1 MTTEAEA
8 ATRLPEY
15 APTVPLKA
23 APVGGLPPEESIPFD
38 VEAIRADFPILERTA
53 GTDSAGNPVPLVYL
67 DSANTSQKPRVV
79 VEAIEDHYLNH
90 NANVARA
97 MHLLGSEATEAF
109 EGARATLGNFVGA
122 ARSEEIVFTKNA
134 SEALN
139 LCAHTLGA
147 RLRPGDEIVVSVMEH
162 HSNIVPWQLLA
173 ERTGAV
179 LRWFDVTD
187 EGRLDLEGAVTSGLV
202 NERTRIVSVVHV
214 SNVLGTLNPIT
225 EIAAAAHAVGAVLVV
240 DASQSVP
247 QLPVD
252 VATLGADLLVFTG
265 HKMVGPTGIG
275 VLWGRYDLLAELP
288 PFLGGGEMIEV
299 VKMSGSTFAPPPHRF
314 EAGTPPIAQA
324 VGLATAA
331 SYLSDLGMDQVAAH
345 EQEITG
351 YALQGLAGV
360 PGLRVLGPA
369 EPVDRGG
376 AISFTMH
383 TADGSDIHPHDVSQ
397 LLDSRGIAVRGGH
410 HCARPLHERF
420 GVQSSTR
427 ASFYLYTTRSEID
440 ALVEGLNY
448 TVRFFGGA
456 R

>member
-1 MTTEAEA
+1 M
-8 ATRLPEY
+8 
-15 APTVPLKA
+15 
-23 APVGGLPPEESIPFD
+23 
-38 VEAIRADFPILERTA
+38 
-53 GTDSAGNPVPLVYL
+53 
-67 DSANTSQKPRVV
+67 

-97 MHLLGSEATEAF
+97 MHLLGAEATEAF
-109 EGARATLGNFVGA
+109 EGARATIAQFIGA
-122 ARSEEIVFTKNA
+122 ERSEEVVFTKNA

-139 LCAHTLGA
+139 LCAHTLGS

-179 LRWFDVTD
+179 LRWYDVTE
-187 EGRLDLEGAVTSGLV
+187 EGRLDLESAVGGGLL
-202 NERTRIVSVVHV
+202 NERTKIVSLAYV
-214 SNVLGTLNPIT
+214 SNVLGTVNPIT
-225 EIAAAAHAVGAVLVV
+225 EIAAAAHAVGAVMVV
-240 DASQSVP
+240 DASQAVP
-247 QLPVD
+247 QIPVD
-252 VATLGADLLVFTG
+252 VSTLGADLLAFTG

-299 VKMSGSTFAPPPHRF
+299 VKMSGSTYAPPPHRF

-331 SYLSDLGMDQVAAH
+331 SYLSDIGMQQVAAH
-345 EQEITG
+345 EQAITA
-351 YALQGLAGV
+351 YALQGLATV
-360 PGLRVLGPA
+360 PGLRVVGPA

-376 AISFTMH
+376 AVSFTL
-383 TADGSDIHPHDVSQ
+383 GDIHPHDVGQ

-427 ASFYLYTTRSEID
+427 ASFYLYTTEAEID
-440 ALVEGLNY
+440 ALVDGLHY
-448 TVRFFGGA
+448 TVKFFGGG
-456 R
+456 RG